1 MRMHSNKDVARG
13 YVTKNLE
20 MSGGNSGAPIVYELG
35 KVSAISIEVCENWI
49 VWVGQASE
57 I

>member
-1 MRMHSNKDVARG
+1 MHSNKDVARG